1 MITRGAGGVRSSLG
15 MPWVVPA
22 AITIGPCPPLTLVV
36 LQTGT
41 MPPKNSGLSKK
52 DYKKKEKD
60 DQAERDYQSRIA
72 RVAAEQLEVEKK
84 TAKSRELMGLRPAV
98 EA

>member
-1 MITRGAGGVRSSLG
+1 MLGGLGRPWACLEWSLLRSL
-15 MPWVVPA
+15 
-22 AITIGPCPPLTLVV
+22 ICPCPPLTLVV

-60 DQAERDYQSRIA
+60 DQELRNEQNRIA
-72 RVAAEQLEVEKK
+72 RVAAEQLEVDKK
-84 TAKSRELMGLRPAV
+84 TVESRELRGLRPAV
-98 EA
+98 KA

>member
-1 MITRGAGGVRSSLG
+1 

-60 DQAERDYQSRIA
+60 DQELRNEQNRIA
-72 RVAAEQLEVEKK
+72 RVAAEQLEVDKK
-84 TAKSRELMGLRPAV
+84 TVESRELRGLRPAV
-98 EA
+98 KA

>member
-1 MITRGAGGVRSSLG
+1 MLGGLGRPWACLGWSLLRSL
-15 MPWVVPA
+15 
-22 AITIGPCPPLTLVV
+22 IGPCPPLTLVV

-60 DQAERDYQSRIA
+60 DQELRNEQNRIA
-72 RVAAEQLEVEKK
+72 RVAAEQLEVDKK
-84 TAKSRELMGLRPAV
+84 TVESRELRGLRPAV
-98 EA
+98 KA

>member
-1 MITRGAGGVRSSLG
+1 VLGGLGRPWACLGWSLLRSL
-15 MPWVVPA
+15 
-22 AITIGPCPPLTLVV
+22 IGPCPPLTLVV

-60 DQAERDYQSRIA
+60 DQELRNEQNRIA
-72 RVAAEQLEVEKK
+72 RVAAEQLEVDKK
-84 TAKSRELMGLRPAV
+84 TVESRELRGLRPAV
-98 EA
+98 KA

>member
-1 MITRGAGGVRSSLG
+1 MLGGLGRPWACLGWSLLRSL
-15 MPWVVPA
+15 
-22 AITIGPCPPLTLVV
+22 IGPCPPLTLVV

-60 DQAERDYQSRIA
+60 DQELRNEQNRIA

>member
-1 MITRGAGGVRSSLG
+1 VITRGAGGVRSSLG

-60 DQAERDYQSRIA
+60 DQELRNEQNRIA
-72 RVAAEQLEVEKK
+72 RVAAEQLEVDKK
-84 TAKSRELMGLRPAV
+84 TVESRELRGLRPAV
-98 EA
+98 KA